1 MAEEAHHRVVADLD
15 QDQQLQPVQVKL
27 KLWII
32 RDTLIFVSQ
41 MPILTKNSYPTLGN
55 EDNAEV
61 VDASGSSIILN
72 AASYVLSSQI
82 GEKVNKDAFNKMLN

>member
-1 MAEEAHHRVVADLD
+1 MRPRCLFKAR
-15 QDQQLQPVQVKL
+15 
-27 KLWII
+27 
-32 RDTLIFVSQ
+32 
-41 MPILTKNSYPTLGN
+41 NSYPTLGN

-82 GEKVNKDAFNKMLN
+82 GEKVNIDAFNKILS